1 MEDSVKDQDTYQP
14 LPDEGAPQA
23 GAVPDTATPDTVEAT
38 PVDHDSRPFEERT
51 RDELRLAAK
60 ERNIKGRGSMNKA
73 ELIEAL
79 RK

>member
-1 MEDSVKDQDTYQP
+1 MEDSVKDQDTYDTLQDDVATQP
-14 LPDEGAPQA
+14 ETAPGAQA
-23 GAVPDTATPDTVEAT
+23 PSAAAPDT
-38 PVDHDSRPFEERT
+38 RPFEERT

-79 RK
+79 SK

>member
-1 MEDSVKDQDTYQP
+1 MEDSVKDQDTYQV
-14 LPDEGAPQA
+14 LPDEVGSQAEVAPAALASDPVEQ
-23 GAVPDTATPDTVEAT
+23 DT
-38 PVDHDSRPFEERT
+38 RPFEQRT

-79 RK
+79 LK

>member
-1 MEDSVKDQDTYQP
+1 MEDSVTDRNTYESQQDDVATLPETAPAAAQP
-14 LPDEGAPQA
+14 DS
-23 GAVPDTATPDTVEAT
+23 TVEADT
-38 PVDHDSRPFEERT
+38 RPFEERT

-79 RK
+79 SK